1 MEQKKVMKYWKEA
14 LLQVFKIINNR
25 LESFKEIGDLS
36 GIEKLEEDVI
46 PLYEKFYNGLQTFLG
61 KSGSYD
67 KNQFDNIK
75 ANVDN
80 ILKAY
85 SIEKDF
91 ILEQMKLREENKG
104 NSGSEVVKNLFE
116 YERKNLLNIRGD
128 LTRKI
133 NQLLDTEEKL
143 NLELCDAIQECDQM
157 EIMDKLLPVREEYR
171 KNEEKYLDVHKKLAE
186 LENKLDKKWY
196 YEIYGTISKEEMLKI
211 YKSEA

>member
-1 MEQKKVMKYWKEA
+1 MEQKKVMKYWEEA